1 MSNPID
7 TPAWRQWLAP
17 ALIVMGVYFGMQW
30 WQGRQGDETGKQ
42 LAALARPGDIVMYST
57 DTCVYCHRAM
67 DQLEAWGVTYTEC
80 DIDRDLPCAQAYQS
94 AGSPGTPLMNVRGQW
109 QLGFSAPGVLQAL
122 QQPAPRR

>member
-1 MSNPID
+1 MANPID

-17 ALIVMGVYFGMQW
+17 VLIVLAVYLGMQW
-30 WQGRQGDETGKQ
+30 WQGRHGDETGRQ

-67 DQLEAWGVTYTEC
+67 DQLEAWGVPYTEC
-80 DIDRDLPCAQAYQS
+80 DIDRDRECAQTYQA

-109 QLGFSAPGVLQAL
+109 QLGFSAQGVLNTL
-122 QQPAPRR
+122 QNGPRP